1 MSGVQILFYAFGALT
16 LGGGVFL
23 LLTKNVLYAAYGL
36 MATLLGM
43 AALYVFLGAD
53 FVGATQIIVY
63 VGGVLVLVLF
73 GVMLTNRLSGQKIL
87 STSHNRLAGYSLAL
101 ILLAVFGFAIYS
113 LNWSGVKATPT
124 EGTVKPIGQALM
136 TDYLLAFEL
145 IGVLLLIVLVGAAYV
160 ARLSGAKEK
169 GRPTE

>member
-1 MSGVQILFYAFGALT
+1 MSVTQLLFYAFAALT
-16 LGGGVFL
+16 VGGGIFL
-23 LLTKNVLYAAYGL
+23 LITKNVLYAAYGL
-36 MATLLGM
+36 MGTLLGM

-53 FVGATQIIVY
+53 FVGATQILVY

-87 STSHNRLAGYSLAL
+87 STSHNRWAGYGLSTIFFVGL
-101 ILLAVFGFAIYS
+101 GYAIYS
-113 LNWSGVKATPT
+113 LNWSQVKTTPT
-124 EGTVKPIGQALM
+124 EGTVKPIGKALM

-145 IGVLLLIVLVGAAYV
+145 VGVLLLVVLVGAAYV

-169 GRPTE
+169 GHATE